1 MERKMEEGFGYW
13 AKAHGVKPL
22 NSPKRTCELLEC
34 GHDFF
39 YGLVKAEKLK
49 IYKLGAKSVVK
60 AEDIYR
66 LINELPA
73 ASGRA
78 A

>member
-1 MERKMEEGFGYW
+1 MERIMEGFEQW
-13 AKAHGVKPL
+13 TRAHRVDPL
-22 NSPKRTCELLEC
+22 NSPKRTCELLGC

-39 YGLVKAEKLK
+39 YGLVKAKKLK

-66 LINELPA
+66 LISELPLA
-73 ASGRA
+73 DRA

>member
-1 MERKMEEGFGYW
+1 MIIEGLEQW
-13 AKAHGVKPL
+13 TRAHRVEPL
-22 NSPKRTCELLEC
+22 NSVKRCCELLGV

-39 YGLVKAEKLK
+39 YQLVKADRLK

-60 AEDIYR
+60 AEDLYR
-66 LINELPA
+66 LVTELPEA
-73 ASGRA
+73 DRA

>member
-1 MERKMEEGFGYW
+1 MDERFEQW
-13 AKAHGVKPL
+13 TRAHRVDPL
-22 NSPKRTCELLEC
+22 NSPKRTCELLGC

-39 YGLVKAEKLK
+39 YTLVKAGKLT

-66 LINELPA
+66 LISNLPA
-73 ASGRA
+73 ADQA